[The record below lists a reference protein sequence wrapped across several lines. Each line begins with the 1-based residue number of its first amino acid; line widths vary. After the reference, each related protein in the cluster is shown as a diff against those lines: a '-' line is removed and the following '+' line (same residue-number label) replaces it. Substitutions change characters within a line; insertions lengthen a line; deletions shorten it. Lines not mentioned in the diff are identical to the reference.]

1 MPEKTYGRKP
11 GERCGACGGCGRLAA
26 RFQGQHNCNPRI
38 GGGPAPAPSL
48 HHLVCSTCGLW
59 YESAISGSLDALLR
73 KQVERFSAPETQPT
87 HCPQCSEEVSEFTFS
102 DGHSVRR
109 YPGDEDPHERK
120 VLCCRNCVL
129 LLWSFP
135 THLEEVFK
143 KLRRE

>member
-11 GERCGACGGCGRLAA
+11 GDRCGSCVCGRLVA
-26 RFQGQHNCNPRI
+26 RFQAQHNCNPRI
-38 GGGPAPAPSL
+38 GGGPGPAPSL

-59 YESAISGSLDALLR
+59 YESAVGGSLDALLR
-73 KQVERFSAPETQPT
+73 EQHKEFINPAVRPEA
-87 HCPQCSEEVSEFTFS
+87 CPQCAEKVSEFALS
-102 DGHSVRR
+102 DGISTRR
-109 YPGDEDPHERK
+109 YPGEESPHERK

-135 THLEEVFK
+135 THIEEVYQ